1 VFATYHKAEA
11 KFAEDRRGDF
21 QTVGDVAYFDEE
33 GYFYICDRKKDMII
47 SGGVNVYPA
56 EIEAV
61 IYAHPSVHD
70 VAVIGVPSDEWG
82 EAVHAIVVPHAGHA
96 LAETEV
102 LAWCRAHLAGF
113 KLPRSVSFAA
123 EIPRNASGKIL
134 KKVLREP
141 FWAGRD
147 RRV

>member
-1 VFATYHKAEA
+1 MTQEPFG
-11 KFAEDRRGDF
+11 RGDW
-21 QTVGDVAYFDEE
+21 Q
-33 GYFYICDRKKDMII
+33 
-47 SGGVNVYPA
+47 
-56 EIEAV
+56 AV
-61 IYAHPSVHD
+61 IDAHPSVHD

-82 EAVHAIVVPHAGHA
+82 EAVHAIVVPHAGRSLTEA
-96 LAETEV
+96 EV
-102 LAWCRAHLAGF
+102 LAWSREHLAGF
-113 KLPRSVSFAA
+113 KLPRSVSFAS